1 MNPSRVDYLL
11 IDNKRYKYLNHPNC
25 PRKECLYASE
35 NIQSEGWK
43 NILVALMLIAMHDQ
57 QPIMLMR
64 RKFSHTISQ
73 LKFYKPAKKDSAFVS
88 SGK

>member
-1 MNPSRVDYLL
+1 MSWHSHSKYDYLSDENSEYNSDL
-11 IDNKRYKYLNHPNC
+11 PNLTRDNRPNC

-57 QPIMLMR
+57 QPIMLTR

-73 LKFYKPAKKDSAFVS
+73 PKF
-88 SGK
+88 